1 MDSETSRQIRELDQL
16 RAAHTARLRVL
27 ETQQAKYGLATPPHI
42 EVEIEEIGSK
52 IAAIDK
58 SLLKLRTAVPPLIDL
73 SEEAMRVEA
82 LADSIRKEMKALWHF
97 LFDEQDARK
106 AGQRRYRE
114 EIKSISTWVRIGF
127 IVVGVA
133 LGLVL
138 LVLGFVWG
146 RGV

>member
-1 MDSETSRQIRELDQL
+1 MDSETQRQIRELEGL
-16 RAAHTARLRVL
+16 RSAHVSRLRVL
-27 ETQQAKYGLATPPHI
+27 ETQQAHYGIDAPAHI
-42 EVEIEEIGSK
+42 TIEIDEIGSK
-52 IAAIDK
+52 VEAIDK
-58 SLLKLRTAVPPLIDL
+58 SLLRLRTAVPPLIDL
-73 SEEAMRVEA
+73 SEEAMRIEA

-114 EIKSISTWVRIGF
+114 EIRSISTWVRIGF